1 MPSSFPETLRHLR
14 LQAGFSL
21 KEVSARLGVHFTTIS
36 GWERG
41 RSEPSLAG
49 LQDLARLYNTDVD
62 GLIHGG
68 AATGGAD
75 AFRPISSRSWQD
87 LLHNLEELRLGIC
100 LGRALS
106 TPEGA
111 ARLSAATGMA
121 TSRLEEIAAGRTV
134 MRPSETAALV
144 RELGAAGT
152 ADLFSPAPSETQAAL
167 PPATATAVAE
177 ILDRLYLYLGGR
189 PSRQ

>member
-1 MPSSFPETLRHLR
+1 MSSSFPETLRHLR

-21 KEVSARLGVHFTTIS
+21 KEASARLGVHFTTIS
-36 GWERG
+36 AWERG

-49 LQDLARLYNTDVD
+49 LQDLARLYGTDVD

-68 AATGGAD
+68 AATGGED
-75 AFRPISSRSWQD
+75 AFRPISSRSWED
-87 LLHNLEELRLGIC
+87 LLHSLEELRLGIC
-100 LGRALS
+100 LGRALV

-111 ARLSAATGMA
+111 ARLAVATGIA
-121 TSRLEEIAAGRTV
+121 ASRLEEIAASRSV

-152 ADLFSPAPSETQAAL
+152 VDLFSPAPAETQSAL

-177 ILDRLYLYLGGR
+177 LLDRLYLYLGGR

>member
-21 KEVSARLGVHFTTIS
+21 KEASSRLGVHFTTIS
-36 GWERG
+36 AWERG

-49 LQDLARLYNTDVD
+49 LQDLARLYGTDVD

-75 AFRPISSRSWQD
+75 AFRPISSSSWQD
-87 LLHNLEELRLGIC
+87 LLHGLEQLRLGIC
-100 LGRALS
+100 LGRALA

-111 ARLSAATGMA
+111 ARLAAATGMKA
-121 TSRLEEIAAGRTV
+121 ARLEEIAASRTE
-134 MRPSETAALV
+134 MRPGETAALV

-152 ADLFSPAPSETQAAL
+152 ADLFSPDAAETPAAL
-167 PPATATAVAE
+167 PPATAAAVTE
-177 ILDRLYLYLGGR
+177 LLDRLYVYLGGR